1 MIVGSHRMLT
11 DDDRNL
17 IVKRF
22 ANETI
27 SEIAVNLGLNKS
39 TIEQVLRESLWGLA
53 KLNEKLLEQV
63 QDARLAVMYA
73 PDPKPLNG
81 LGTED

>member
-27 SEIAVNLGLNKS
+27 AEIAVNLGLNKS
-39 TIEQVLRESLWGLA
+39 TIEQVLRESLWGMA
-53 KLNEKLLEQV
+53 KLNQRLIEQV
-63 QDARLAVMYA
+63 QDARLAVQN
-73 PDPKPLNG
+73 LQTN
-81 LGTED
+81 